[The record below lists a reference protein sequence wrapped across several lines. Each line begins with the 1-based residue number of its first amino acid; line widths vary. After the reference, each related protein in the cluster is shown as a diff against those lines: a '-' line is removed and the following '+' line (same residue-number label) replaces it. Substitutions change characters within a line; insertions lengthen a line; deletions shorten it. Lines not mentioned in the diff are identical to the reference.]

1 MIRYV
6 LAVLLTVGLLAL
18 SIPAIDLASQTQTE
32 RQLATEATDLETAAV
47 SLFETEEVSHD
58 GAPAPRRAV
67 TLEFPES
74 SMTTVSVA
82 SFQIERVHD
91 ETSVVSYAVEGRTE
105 QRATIPAPIVANEPT
120 ENETVD
126 LGGGSGER
134 TVLLRLESATDGSP
148 VVTIAPA

>member
-18 SIPAIDLASQTQTE
+18 SIPAVNLAGEIQTE
-32 RQLATEATDLETAAV
+32 RQLETEVTDLETAAV

-74 SMTTVSVA
+74 SMTTVPVD
-82 SFQIERVHD
+82 SFEVERIHD
-91 ETSVVSYAVEGRTE
+91 DTSVVSYAAEGRNE
-105 QRATIPAPIVANEPT
+105 RQQSIAAPIVSEDPTRNES
-120 ENETVD
+120 VD
-126 LGGGSGER
+126 LGSGSGER
-134 TVLLRLESATDGSP
+134 TVVLRLEADSDGDP
-148 VVTIAPA
+148 VVTVDQA